1 MHIVIDTQTLY
12 KCDNKLYT
20 LSGRKLLRINDIF
33 IDLRDYQ
40 LKVIESVDD
49 IVDMSFVDP
58 ELYIILKEVKENN

>member
-1 MHIVIDTQTLY
+1 MHIAIDTQTLY

-40 LKVIESVDD
+40 FKVIESVDD

-58 ELYIILKEVKENN
+58 ELYIILKEVKENI

>member
-40 LKVIESVDD
+40 FKVIESVDD
-49 IVDMSFVDP
+49 IVDMSFVAP
-58 ELYIILKEVKENN
+58 ELYIILDETKESI